1 MQKCMAELCR
11 SGIDGRPRSAQIVAM
26 PRREFLKLAASSTVL
41 GVLGSCAAPPAQVAP
56 AMPIPRKKI
65 RAICFDLFTLF
76 DPRSVVS
83 VAKTIVAEHAVE
95 LCDVWRVRQFEY
107 SWLRVASA
115 QYVDFRRVTEDA
127 LQYAA
132 KSRGLRL
139 SESDRATLV
148 GAYSKLELWP
158 DARAA
163 LMAWKRAGL
172 RLAPLTNYSPPML
185 AELLSNANISDL
197 FDAQL
202 STHPIK
208 TFKPDPRAYALG
220 PSAFG
225 LSREEIAFSAFGGWD
240 AAGAKWFGF
249 ASFWVNRLGV
259 PQEELAPGPDATGPT
274 LAELDRFV
282 SSR

>member
-1 MQKCMAELCR
+1 MA
-11 SGIDGRPRSAQIVAM
+11 
-26 PRREFLKLAASSTVL
+26 RREFLKLTAGSSAL
-41 GVLGSCAAPPAQVAP
+41 GVLGACAAPLTKPVP
-56 AMPIPRKKI
+56 TPPTPRKKI

-76 DPRSVVS
+76 DPRSVVR
-83 VAKTIVAEHAVE
+83 VAERIVPEHAAE
-95 LCDVWRVRQFEY
+95 LCDAWRVRQFEY

-127 LQYAA
+127 LVYAA
-132 KSRGLRL
+132 KARGFSL
-139 SESDRATLV
+139 SASDRATLV

-163 LMAWKRAGL
+163 LTGWKRAGL
-172 RLAPLTNYSPPML
+172 RLAPLTNYSPVML
-185 AELLSNANISDL
+185 EELLRNAAIADL

-220 PSAFG
+220 PSTFG

-240 AAGAKWFGF
+240 AAGAKWFGL

-274 LAELDRFV
+274 LAELEQFV